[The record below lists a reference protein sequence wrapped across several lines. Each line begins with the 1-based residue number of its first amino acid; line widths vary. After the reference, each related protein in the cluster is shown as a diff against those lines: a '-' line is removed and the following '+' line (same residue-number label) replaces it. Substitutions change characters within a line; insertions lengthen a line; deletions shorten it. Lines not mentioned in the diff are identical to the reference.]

1 MRHCSTMISRSL
13 FPPQDPKFAHL
24 ALLRVV
30 AGSMVG
36 WSLAAAWVTWL
47 TLRLNP
53 QLHEYP
59 ADRFSLMLL
68 VVAGYVVVGAAIAA
82 ALAAPTLALRRR
94 APRVAA
100 ALTASAAALPL
111 VFALSLPDSGLSRN
125 LLPDLATA
133 GLGLRALRPLAIL
146 GGATL
151 LVAGLLAFALDVLT
165 RWSRRAPTILAAGAI
180 VTAAALVAWW
190 PLPGEPGVAS
200 TPSSLGDD
208 DAGTTPAPLVLLCVD
223 GADLDDVV
231 LPMVAAGELP
241 TFAGLLEDGVWGPL
255 ASLDPGLSA
264 VIWTTLVTG
273 VGPEK
278 HGIHHFVHVELPR
291 MRRGVR
297 VFPLMAGLNFHLL
310 AAAERIPGMPPL
322 RHPYTSD
329 MRRRPALWELV
340 GPSRTVG
347 IYRWLITW
355 PVEPVNGFNVG
366 ESVVVDLGEPGLRGL
381 AAAHSTYHPPEVEEL
396 IAALPPRAASD
407 ADVAGYLGRWTPE
420 MAGDL
425 RLAEVRQAI
434 GEPTLERLIAL
445 REGFRPD
452 LTLASFFSVDSF
464 NHLFARERG
473 SDDRPFAGAVSARYR
488 QLDRALGELMTT
500 FDRPTNLVVVSD
512 HGYDF
517 AADHHTHGPPGL
529 FVAAGPA
536 FRRGLRVDGL
546 SVFDITPLA
555 LRVLGAPLVEDLP
568 GTRSG
573 AYHAVLAP
581 EFAATVPER
590 RSPGPTRRHTAGT
603 APRDGLVDDRVLE
616 QLRRLGYLEE

>member
-1 MRHCSTMISRSL
+1 MISRTL
-13 FPPQDPKFAHL
+13 FPPQDPTFAHRTL
-24 ALLRVV
+24 ARLV

-53 QLHEYP
+53 QLHGHP

-68 VVAGYVVVGAAIAA
+68 VVAGYLVVGAAVAA
-82 ALAAPTLALRRR
+82 ALAVPTVALARR

-100 ALTASAAALPL
+100 ALAASAAALPL
-111 VFALSLPDSGLSRN
+111 VFALALPDSGLTPT
-125 LLPDLATA
+125 LLPNLATA
-133 GLGLRALRPLAIL
+133 GLGLRALQPLAIL

-151 LVAGLLAFALDVLT
+151 VLTGVLTISLDALT
-165 RWSRRAPTILAAGAI
+165 RWSRWAPTILAAAAI
-180 VTAAALVAWW
+180 VAAAGLVGWW
-190 PLPGEPGVAS
+190 PLPGESGAGPDTV
-200 TPSSLGDD
+200 SLGAD
-208 DAGTTPAPLVLLCVD
+208 DAGATPAPLVLLCVD

-241 TFAGLLEDGVWGPL
+241 TFAELLENGVWGPL

-273 VGPEK
+273 VGPEE

-291 MRRGVR
+291 MRLGVR
-297 VFPLMAGLNFHLL
+297 VFPLMTGLNFHLL

-340 GPSRTVG
+340 GPARTVG

-355 PVEPVNGFNVG
+355 PVEPVNGFNIG
-366 ESVVVDLGEPGLRGL
+366 ESVVVDLGEPGLLDL
-381 AAAHSTYHPPEVEEL
+381 ATSNRTYHPPGVEEL
-396 IAALPPRAASD
+396 IGALPPRAASD
-407 ADVAGYLGRWTPE
+407 ADVAAYLGRWTPE
-420 MAGDL
+420 IAADS

-434 GEPTLERLIAL
+434 GEPTLQRLIAL
-445 REGFRPD
+445 RERFRPD

-473 SDDRPFAGAVSARYR
+473 SNDRPFSGAVAARYR
-488 QLDRALGELMTT
+488 QLDRALGELVAT
-500 FDRPTNLVVVSD
+500 FDQPTNLVVVSD
-512 HGYDF
+512 HGYDY

-555 LRVLGAPLVEDLP
+555 LRVLGAPLVQDLP

-573 AYHAVLAP
+573 AYQAVLDP

-590 RSPGPTRRHTAGT
+590 RSPGPTRRHAAGS
-603 APRDGLVDDRVLE
+603 AARDELVDDRVIE